1 MYNLKNDQS
10 IVIKEVEKRLSC
22 MQTYEK
28 VSSCSSFLIKTIYDT
43 LEKIQSRGDK
53 IFLVMFQIIL
63 IQKILS
69 LVDLL
74 PKIHK
79 KVYDIPRTP
88 VISNCGFYTENVSAF
103 LDHQFLLL
111 WKLSHISDILMIFL
125 KNSDTSQ
132 IYQKIL

>member
-53 IFLVMFQIIL
+53 IFLVMF
-63 IQKILS
+63 
-69 LVDLL
+69 
-74 PKIHK
+74 
-79 KVYDIPRTP
+79 
-88 VISNCGFYTENVSAF
+88 
-103 LDHQFLLL
+103 
-111 WKLSHISDILMIFL
+111 
-125 KNSDTSQ
+125 
-132 IYQKIL
+132 